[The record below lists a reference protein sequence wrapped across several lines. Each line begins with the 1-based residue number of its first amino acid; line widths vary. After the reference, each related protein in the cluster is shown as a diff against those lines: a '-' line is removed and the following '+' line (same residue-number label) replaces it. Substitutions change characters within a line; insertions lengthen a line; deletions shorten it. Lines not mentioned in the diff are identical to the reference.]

1 MKNKD
6 CDSCGNC
13 VYIGEGD
20 FACIAKET
28 AVIVKEDFAPNEY
41 FLNCEGELWEEA

>member
-1 MKNKD
+1 MNNKD

-20 FACIAKET
+20 FACIVKET
-28 AVIVKEDFAPNEY
+28 AVLVKEDFIPNEC
-41 FLNCEGELWEEA
+41 FLSCEGKRWEED